1 MEVNKH
7 TACGYSLFS
16 KCSFDSNRNKH
27 DYYRGKDC
35 MKNCCIGLNEHVMK
49 ITDFERLKMLPLI
62 EEENRFHMRQRLCY
76 I

>member
-35 MKNCCIGLNEHVMK
+35 MKNCCKGLKTSM
-49 ITDFERLKMLPLI
+49 
-62 EEENRFHMRQRLCY
+62 
-76 I
+76 

>member
-1 MEVNKH
+1 
-7 TACGYSLFS
+7 
-16 KCSFDSNRNKH
+16 
-27 DYYRGKDC
+27 

-62 EEENRFHMRQRLCY
+62 EEEKKIIGNKNFVIYVEINLIM